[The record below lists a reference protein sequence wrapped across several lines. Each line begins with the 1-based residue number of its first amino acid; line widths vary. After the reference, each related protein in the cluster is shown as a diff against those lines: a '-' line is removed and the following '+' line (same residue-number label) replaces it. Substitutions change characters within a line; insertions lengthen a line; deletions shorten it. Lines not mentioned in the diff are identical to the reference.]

1 MLVIIYTRL
10 YAGVYG
16 HGVLPSLKLTS
27 SISNEEE
34 PNQMPE
40 LDNVDNHGSNSKGPA
55 YRKVRR
61 YLGWAGTT
69 SVGAGYRMFSSRH
82 QTIRL

>member
-40 LDNVDNHGSNSKGPA
+40 LDSVDNHG
-55 YRKVRR
+55 RK
-61 YLGWAGTT
+61 
-69 SVGAGYRMFSSRH
+69 
-82 QTIRL
+82 Q